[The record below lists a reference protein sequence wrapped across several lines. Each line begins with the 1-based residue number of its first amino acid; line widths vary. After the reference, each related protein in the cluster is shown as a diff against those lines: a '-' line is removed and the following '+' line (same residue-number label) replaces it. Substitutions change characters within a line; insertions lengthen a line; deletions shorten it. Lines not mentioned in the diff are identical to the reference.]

1 MIEELKDEELV
12 RRVGGRFKLSALI
25 QKRLV
30 TLNKGSQSPVE
41 FDRKNSTA
49 AKDKLHLVIQEILQD
64 KIHLKMS
71 EAQQGRAEGNVDMVF
86 DELSNL

>member
-30 TLNKGSQSPVE
+30 ALNGGAPSVVDLEGKDNP
-41 FDRKNSTA
+41 
-49 AKDKLHLVIQEILQD
+49 KDKLGLVIQEILQGKIFLKAHD
-64 KIHLKMS
+64 KSQRTDDTEIDAL
-71 EAQQGRAEGNVDMVF
+71 AEEF
-86 DELSNL
+86 SNL